1 MAHVLMAVTAADT
14 IALADGSAH
23 PTGFWAEELVELHRG
38 LMAAGHEVTIATPGG
53 ARPPVDPG
61 SLSGDAAGDL
71 RVYLDGIDG
80 LLAQPRALH
89 AVHDGEYDAIVLPG
103 GHGPMVDLAVDPDL
117 GRLLVDAA
125 EREAVVGVLCH
136 GPAGLLS
143 AVREDGS
150 FAFAGR
156 RIAVFTDEE
165 ERQGGLGTGTP
176 YLVAS
181 RLAELGAII
190 EPAAPWSVEVVRDGA
205 LVSGQNP
212 QSSVATAARL
222 VEVLAER
229 AGQNTEPGAR

>member
-1 MAHVLMAVTAADT
+1 MAHVLMAVTGADT
-14 IALADGSAH
+14 ITLADGTAH

-38 LMAAGHEVTIATPGG
+38 LVAAGHDVTIATPDGV
-53 ARPPVDPG
+53 RPPVDPG
-61 SLSGDAAGDL
+61 SLGAEGADAL
-71 RVYLDGIDG
+71 RDYLDGIDD
-80 LLAQPRALH
+80 LLSHPRALGD
-89 AVHDGEYDAIVLPG
+89 VRDGEYDAIVLPG

-125 EREAVVGVLCH
+125 DRDAVVGVLCH

-165 ERQGGLGTGTP
+165 ERQGGLGEGTP

-190 EPAAPWSVEVVRDGA
+190 EPAAPWSVEVTRDGR

-212 QSSVATAARL
+212 QSSVATAEQV
-222 VEVLAER
+222 VEALAGR
-229 AGQNTEPGAR
+229 